1 MAIAIEN
8 LDQFINAGCPR
19 YQHLASTRRQVT
31 LDSGATLPSLY
42 RAMPRPPVSGVPPTP
57 IERHIHLIRGQKVM
71 LDADLAALYGVT
83 TSALNQAVRRN
94 VERFPEDFAFQLSK
108 GEFDNWRSQIVISN
122 PAAKMGLRHRPY
134 AFTQEG
140 VAMLSSVLR
149 SDRAIKMNVLIMR
162 TFVRLREMIAANK
175 DLAARIEK
183 LETGQKQT
191 SSIIDVLVDEIDR
204 IAREVKT
211 MKTLPTPP
219 RRKIGFKL

>member
-1 MAIAIEN
+1 M
-8 LDQFINAGCPR
+8 
-19 YQHLASTRRQVT
+19 
-31 LDSGATLPSLY
+31 LDS
-42 RAMPRPPVSGVPPTP
+42 
-57 IERHIHLIRGQKVM
+57 
-71 LDADLAALYGVT
+71 DLAALYGVT

-94 VERFPEDFAFQLSK
+94 LERFPEDFAFRLSRE
-108 GEFDNWRSQIVISN
+108 EFGNWRSQIVISN
-122 PAAKMGLRHRPY
+122 PAAKMGLRQPPY

-183 LETGQKQT
+183 LEAGQKQT
-191 SSIIDVLVDEIDR
+191 SSIIDVLVDEIDG